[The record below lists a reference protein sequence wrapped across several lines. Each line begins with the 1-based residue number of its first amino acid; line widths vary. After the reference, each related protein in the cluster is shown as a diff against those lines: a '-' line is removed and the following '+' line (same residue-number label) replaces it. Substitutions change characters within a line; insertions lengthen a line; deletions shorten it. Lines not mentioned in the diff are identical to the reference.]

1 MSQVPN
7 ISQLHFLVG
16 GDRFRTAL
24 EVVLEMLIREFGVDH
39 EPDWQAQLHAG
50 RRTWRTIQSCAVV
63 RDSPS
68 ISAEVLERLGY
79 SVSPPETGH
88 PDGNPQRLVDL

>member
-39 EPDWQAQLHAG
+39 EPDWQAQLG
-50 RRTWRTIQSCAVV
+50 PGEQSNLALSSVTAH
-63 RDSPS
+63 PS
-68 ISAEVLERLGY
+68 QPRY
-79 SVSPPETGH
+79 SNGSDTASVH
-88 PDGNPQRLVDL
+88 RRLVIPTAIPKDWSIFD